1 MKLRETERR
10 GKLCSQPLSGLL
22 EDWGKIPNIG
32 APASA
37 SKKVQMDKR
46 SQRKRHA
53 ALAGVVFAVLVLGI
67 SPVERAFSRDDAGAA
82 PAGEGDSSPEALQT
96 LEKRRDQNR
105 QDLEELVDSIGLS
118 EDKTR
123 NLEESI
129 ASLNQDSARIR
140 DELIASAARRKALET
155 KISDGEDRLAKLSVR
170 EDGVKASL
178 RERRGVLAEVLAALQ
193 RMGRNPPPALLV
205 SPDDALAS
213 VRSAILLGAV
223 VPGIRGETDKLVSAL
238 KELTDVRQAIA
249 REKDDLT
256 GMMTASLEEE
266 KRLDLLLA
274 ENDRRNSQT
283 TAALEAERK
292 RSEELA
298 SKATSLEGLV
308 GSLESE
314 ISSVREAMERA
325 RAEEQ
330 RVARL
335 SEAEREKER
344 AAAEAGMPDK
354 NRIAPAYP
362 FASLKAKLDLP
373 VAGDVLRRFGDA
385 DGTGH
390 FSKGIV
396 VATGP
401 EAIVTAP
408 ADGFVVFAGDFRSYG
423 RMIILNTGDGYH
435 VVMTGMD
442 NVRTRQ
448 GMFVFS
454 GEPIASMGAKRV
466 ASAAALA
473 LETDRPTLYIEFRK
487 DGVPVDSQPWWTA
500 KNTGR
505 AHNDS

>member
-1 MKLRETERR
+1 MKLPDTADSSRLCRR
-10 GKLCSQPLSGLL
+10 PFQGLL
-22 EDWGKIPNIG
+22 EDRGKIPNIG
-32 APASA
+32 ASASA
-37 SKKVQMDKR
+37 SKKVHMDNR
-46 SQRKRHA
+46 PQRKRHA
-53 ALAGVVFAVLVLGI
+53 ALAGAVIAAFVMGI
-67 SPVERAFSRDDAGAA
+67 GPTYSRDDAGAV
-82 PAGEGDSSPEALQT
+82 PAAGDDTSPDALQT

-118 EDKTR
+118 ENKTR
-123 NLEESI
+123 KLEESI

-140 DELIASAARRKALET
+140 EELIASAARRKALEA

-205 SPDDALAS
+205 SPEDALAS

-223 VPGIRGETDKLVSAL
+223 VPGIRGETDKLVAAL

-266 KRLDLLLA
+266 KRLDLLIA
-274 ENDRRNSQT
+274 ENDRKNTQ
-283 TAALEAERK
+283 TAAELEAERK

-308 GSLESE
+308 SSLEGE
-314 ISSVREAMERA
+314 ITSVREAMEKA

-330 RVARL
+330 RLARL

-362 FASLKAKLDLP
+362 FASLKGKLELP
-373 VAGDVLRRFGDA
+373 VTGDVLRRFGDA

-396 VATGP
+396 VASGP

-423 RMIILNTGDGYH
+423 RMIILNTGNGYH

-500 KNTGR
+500 KKTGR

>member
-1 MKLRETERR
+1 MKQVC
-10 GKLCSQPLSGLL
+10 GKF
-22 EDWGKIPNIG
+22 
-32 APASA
+32 
-37 SKKVQMDKR
+37 
-46 SQRKRHA
+46 RHA
-53 ALAGVVFAVLVLGI
+53 LL
-67 SPVERAFSRDDAGAA
+67 AGAA
-82 PAGEGDSSPEALQT
+82 IVVGLQSYSSQSVQAQEDAPPPPITEQQAAQPDGLQE

-105 QDLEELVDSIGLS
+105 EDLQELVDSIGLS
-118 EDKTR
+118 EDKSR
-123 NLEESI
+123 QLEESI
-129 ASLNQDSARIR
+129 AALNQDTARIKE
-140 DELIASAARRKALET
+140 ELIASAQRRKDLEA

-205 SPDDALAS
+205 SPEDALAS

-223 VPGIRGETDKLVSAL
+223 VPGIRAETDKLVAAL
-238 KELTDVRQAIA
+238 KELTDLRQAIA
-249 REKDDLT
+249 SEREQLT

-266 KRLDLLLA
+266 KRLDLLRA
-274 ENDRRNSQT
+274 ENDKKSSQT
-283 TAALEAERK
+283 TADLEAERQ

-308 GSLESE
+308 SSLENE
-314 ISSVREAMERA
+314 ISSVREAKEK
-325 RAEEQ
+325 
-330 RVARL
+330 ARL
-335 SEAEREKER
+335 EEERIARLPDAERDKLQ
-344 AAAEAGMPDK
+344 AQTDAGMPDK

-362 FASLKAKLDLP
+362 FSSLKGKLAMP
-373 VAGDVLRRFGDA
+373 VSGEVLRRFGDA

-390 FSKGIV
+390 YSKGTV

-401 EAIVTAP
+401 EALVTAP
-408 ADGFVVFAGDFRSYG
+408 ADGFVVFAGEFRSYG
-423 RMIILNTGDGYH
+423 RMIILNAGDGYH
-435 VVMTGMD
+435 LVLTGMD
-442 NVRTRQ
+442 SVRTRQ

-473 LETDRPTLYIEFRK
+473 LETDKPTLYIEFRK

>member
-1 MKLRETERR
+1 MKQACGKFGHALLASVAIVVGLQSYSSQLVQAQEDAPPPPPVTEQQAA
-10 GKLCSQPLSGLL
+10 QPDGLQ
-22 EDWGKIPNIG
+22 E
-32 APASA
+32 
-37 SKKVQMDKR
+37 
-46 SQRKRHA
+46 
-53 ALAGVVFAVLVLGI
+53 
-67 SPVERAFSRDDAGAA
+67 
-82 PAGEGDSSPEALQT
+82 

-105 QDLEELVDSIGLS
+105 EDLQELVDSIGLS
-118 EDKTR
+118 EDKSR
-123 NLEESI
+123 QLEESI
-129 ASLNQDSARIR
+129 AALNQDTARIKE
-140 DELIASAARRKALET
+140 ELIASAQRRKDLEA

-205 SPDDALAS
+205 SPEDALAS

-223 VPGIRGETDKLVSAL
+223 VPGIRAETDKLVAAL
-238 KELTDVRQAIA
+238 KELTDLRQAIA
-249 REKDDLT
+249 SEREQLT

-266 KRLDLLLA
+266 KRLDLLRA
-274 ENDRRNSQT
+274 ENDKKSSQT
-283 TAALEAERK
+283 TADLEAERQ

-308 GSLESE
+308 SSLENE
-314 ISSVREAMERA
+314 ISSVREAKEK
-325 RAEEQ
+325 
-330 RVARL
+330 ARL
-335 SEAEREKER
+335 EEERIARLPDAERDKLQ
-344 AAAEAGMPDK
+344 AQTDAGMPDK

-362 FASLKAKLDLP
+362 FSSLKGKLAMP
-373 VAGDVLRRFGDA
+373 VSGEVLRRFGDA

-390 FSKGIV
+390 YSKGTV

-401 EAIVTAP
+401 EALVTAP
-408 ADGFVVFAGDFRSYG
+408 ADGFVVFAGEFRSYG
-423 RMIILNTGDGYH
+423 RMIILNAGDGYH
-435 VVMTGMD
+435 LVLTGMD
-442 NVRTRQ
+442 SVRTRQ

-473 LETDRPTLYIEFRK
+473 LETDKPTLYIEFRK

-505 AHNDS
+505 ARNDS

>member
-1 MKLRETERR
+1 
-10 GKLCSQPLSGLL
+10 
-22 EDWGKIPNIG
+22 
-32 APASA
+32 
-37 SKKVQMDKR
+37 MDKGR
-46 SQRKRHA
+46 QKKGQMAVAGAVIA
-53 ALAGVVFAVLVLGI
+53 ALALGLF
-67 SPVERAFSRDDAGAA
+67 PAGFTVARDDAGAA
-82 PAGEGDSSPEALQT
+82 SADATNAPPDDLQA
-96 LEKRRDQNR
+96 LEKRRDENR

-123 NLEESI
+123 QLEESI
-129 ASLNQDSARIR
+129 AALDQDSTRIR
-140 DELIASAARRKALET
+140 QELIDSAARRKDLET
-155 KISDGEDRLAKLSVR
+155 KISDGEDRLAKLGVR

-205 SPDDALAS
+205 SPEDALAS

-223 VPGIRGETDKLVSAL
+223 VPGIRAETDKLVAAL
-238 KELTDVRQAIA
+238 KELTDLQQAIA
-249 REKDDLT
+249 REKGDLT

-274 ENDRRNSQT
+274 ENDRRNTQT
-283 TAALEAERK
+283 ASELEAERK

-298 SKATSLEGLV
+298 GKATSLEGLV
-308 GSLESE
+308 SSLETE
-314 ISSVREAMERA
+314 ISSVREAMEKA

-330 RVARL
+330 RLARL

-344 AAAEAGMPDK
+344 AGAEAGTPDK

-362 FASLKAKLDLP
+362 FASLKGKLDMP

-390 FSKGIV
+390 FSRGLV

-401 EAIVTAP
+401 EALVTAP

-435 VVMTGMD
+435 VVLTGMD

>member
-1 MKLRETERR
+1 MKQAC
-10 GKLCSQPLSGLL
+10 GKF
-22 EDWGKIPNIG
+22 
-32 APASA
+32 
-37 SKKVQMDKR
+37 
-46 SQRKRHA
+46 RHA
-53 ALAGVVFAVLVLGI
+53 LLAGVAIVVGLQSYSSQSVQAQEDAPPP
-67 SPVERAFSRDDAGAA
+67 PVTEQQAA
-82 PAGEGDSSPEALQT
+82 QPDGLQE

-105 QDLEELVDSIGLS
+105 EDLQELVDSIGLS
-118 EDKTR
+118 EDKSR
-123 NLEESI
+123 QLEESI
-129 ASLNQDSARIR
+129 AALNQDTARIKE
-140 DELIASAARRKALET
+140 ELIASAQRRKDLEA

-205 SPDDALAS
+205 SPEDALAS

-223 VPGIRGETDKLVSAL
+223 VPGIRAETDKLVAAL
-238 KELTDVRQAIA
+238 KELTDLRQAIA
-249 REKDDLT
+249 SEREQLT

-266 KRLDLLLA
+266 KRLDLLRA
-274 ENDRRNSQT
+274 ENDKKSSQT
-283 TAALEAERK
+283 TADLEAERQ

-308 GSLESE
+308 SSLENE
-314 ISSVREAMERA
+314 ISSVREAKEK
-325 RAEEQ
+325 
-330 RVARL
+330 ARL
-335 SEAEREKER
+335 EEERIARLPDAERDKLQ
-344 AAAEAGMPDK
+344 AQTDAGMPDK

-362 FASLKAKLDLP
+362 FSSLKGKLAMP
-373 VAGDVLRRFGDA
+373 VSGEVLRRFGDA

-390 FSKGIV
+390 YSKGTV

-401 EAIVTAP
+401 EALVTAP
-408 ADGFVVFAGDFRSYG
+408 ADGFVVFAGEFRSYG
-423 RMIILNTGDGYH
+423 RMIILNAGDGYH
-435 VVMTGMD
+435 LVLTGMD

-473 LETDRPTLYIEFRK
+473 LETDKPTLYIEFRK

-505 AHNDS
+505 ARNDS

>member
-1 MKLRETERR
+1 MNKR
-10 GKLCSQPLSGLL
+10 QQ
-22 EDWGKIPNIG
+22 
-32 APASA
+32 
-37 SKKVQMDKR
+37 KKRQM
-46 SQRKRHA
+46 
-53 ALAGVVFAVLVLGI
+53 ALAGAMIAAVACGLFPAG
-67 SPVERAFSRDDAGAA
+67 FSVARDDAGATAADSGNAA
-82 PAGEGDSSPEALQT
+82 PEELQALEQ
-96 LEKRRDQNR
+96 RRDQNR

-123 NLEESI
+123 QLEDSI
-129 ASLNQDSARIR
+129 AALDQDSSRIR
-140 DELIASAARRKALET
+140 QELIDSAARRKDLES
-155 KISDGEDRLAKLSVR
+155 KISDGEDRLAKLGVR

-205 SPDDALAS
+205 SPEDALAS

-223 VPGIRGETDKLVSAL
+223 VPGIRAETDKLVVAL
-238 KELTDVRQAIA
+238 KELTDLQQAIA
-249 REKDDLT
+249 REKSDLT

-266 KRLDLLLA
+266 KRLDLLLK
-274 ENDRRNSQT
+274 ENDRRNTQT
-283 TAALEAERK
+283 ATELETERK

-308 GSLESE
+308 SSLESE
-314 ISSVREAMERA
+314 ISSVREAMEKA
-325 RAEEQ
+325 RVEEE
-330 RVARL
+330 RLARL

-344 AAAEAGMPDK
+344 AGADSGTPDK

-362 FASLKAKLDLP
+362 FASLKGKLEMP
-373 VAGDVLRRFGDA
+373 VSGDVLRRFGDA

-390 FSKGIV
+390 FSRGLV

-401 EAIVTAP
+401 EALVTAP

-435 VVMTGMD
+435 VVLTGMD

>member
-1 MKLRETERR
+1 MQ
-10 GKLCSQPLSGLL
+10 QPAQPGEL
-22 EDWGKIPNIG
+22 
-32 APASA
+32 
-37 SKKVQMDKR
+37 
-46 SQRKRHA
+46 
-53 ALAGVVFAVLVLGI
+53 
-67 SPVERAFSRDDAGAA
+67 DA
-82 PAGEGDSSPEALQT
+82 

-105 QDLEELVDSIGLS
+105 QDLQELVDSIGLS
-118 EDKTR
+118 EDKSR
-123 NLEESI
+123 QMQESI
-129 ASLNQDSARIR
+129 AALNLDTTRIK
-140 DELIASAARRKALET
+140 DELIASAQRRKDLEA
-155 KISDGEDRLAKLSVR
+155 KINDGEDRLAKLGIR
-170 EDGVKASL
+170 DDEVKASL

-205 SPDDALAS
+205 SPEDALAS

-249 REKDDLT
+249 GEKEQLT
-256 GMMTASLEEE
+256 TAMTSSLEEE
-266 KRLDLLLA
+266 KRLDLLRI
-274 ENDRRNSQT
+274 ENEKRNRQT
-283 TAALEAERK
+283 ASDLEAERK

-308 GSLESE
+308 ASLENE
-314 ISSVREAMERA
+314 ISSVRDAKEQERL
-325 RAEEQ
+325 EEE
-330 RVARL
+330 RMAAL
-335 SEAEREKER
+335 SQSERDKVQ
-344 AAAEAGMPDK
+344 AQTEAGMPDK

-362 FASLKAKLDLP
+362 FSSLKGKLVLP
-373 VAGDVLRRFGDA
+373 VSGDVLRRFGDA

-390 FSKGIV
+390 FSKGMV

-401 EAIVTAP
+401 EALVTAP
-408 ADGFVVFAGDFRSYG
+408 ADGFVVFAGEFRSYG
-423 RMIILNTGDGYH
+423 RMIILNAGDGYH
-435 VVMTGMD
+435 LVLTGMD

-505 AHNDS
+505 ARNDS